1 MEGSQLAL
9 FVERLKTDEALA
21 QRVIEAEEAAARGV
35 DSIRRIAAEAG
46 YDISGE
52 IVRPDRTQLTPT
64 DQEVENAICWLTC
77 CVFETSVWTTE
88 GPSIGG
94 F

>member
-9 FVERLKTDEALA
+9 FVERLKTDEALRE
-21 QRVIEAEEAAARGV
+21 RVIEAEEAAARGL
-35 DSIRRIAAEAG
+35 DSIRRIAADAG
-46 YDISGE
+46 YDIAGE
-52 IVRPDRTQLTPT
+52 LGRPGPVQPTPT

-77 CVFETSVWTTE
+77 CLFETSVWDTE